1 MYYHYGNTYYKHF
14 IFIILLTFVNRKC
27 KSCKIF
33 VITICNF
40 VNYTLRNSNY
50 RKSFIRS
57 RDLWD
62 LLHLVHL
69 EHPEHPERPER
80 LEHLEHLEHPEYLV
94 DQCILLTLVGQLDPV
109 DL

>member
-57 RDLWD
+57 RTCGTCYTLSTLSTLSALSTLSTLSTLNTLWTS
-62 LLHLVHL
+62 VS
-69 EHPEHPERPER
+69 
-80 LEHLEHLEHPEYLV
+80 
-94 DQCILLTLVGQLDPV
+94 C
-109 DL
+109 